1 MKMRVYSLTATKSAM
16 REKTLWG
23 DRKERMQSEGHRP
36 QADTMGLEIHGV
48 NEQSTEEER
57 KIILAQKYEI
67 SAVTA
72 SMSGMQ
78 NE

>member
-1 MKMRVYSLTATKSAM
+1 M

>member
-1 MKMRVYSLTATKSAM
+1 
-16 REKTLWG
+16 
-23 DRKERMQSEGHRP
+23 MQSEGHRP

-67 SAVTA
+67 STVTA